1 MTKSSFYFLTV
12 TNGPPEGPALREG
25 PPRTQPRCFA
35 HKCIANKEIAQYPA
49 KISIACRIAKEW
61 MLRPPFGKTI
71 STSSTGLY
79 VPVTQNASVSGL
91 FITD

>member
-35 HKCIANKEIAQYPA
+35 HKCIANKEIAQYRA
-49 KISIACRIAKEW
+49 KISIACGMAKEW
-61 MLRPPFGKTI
+61 IRQTPFRKTI
-71 STSSTGLY
+71 STSSTGFD
-79 VPVTQNASVSGL
+79 TRAA
-91 FITD
+91 